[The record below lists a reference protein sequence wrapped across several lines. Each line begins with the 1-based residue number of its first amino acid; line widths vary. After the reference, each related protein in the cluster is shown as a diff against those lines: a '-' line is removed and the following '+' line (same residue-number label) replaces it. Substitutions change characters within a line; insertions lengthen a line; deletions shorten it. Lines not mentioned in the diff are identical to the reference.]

1 MDEQPPIDQP
11 EHDGERLSEPGLLSA
26 SLTSF
31 VLMATGA
38 TLMIAAVF
46 GTELVREQDAR
57 FTWARLGIAG
67 FGLAALLLGLAWF
80 LDPPRSRRGE

>member
-1 MDEQPPIDQP
+1 MEDEPPVDEFDHSGNKP
-11 EHDGERLSEPGLLSA
+11 PAPGLLTP

-31 VLMATGA
+31 VLMAAGA

-46 GTELVREQDAR
+46 GTELVREQNAR

-67 FGLAALLLGLAWF
+67 FGLLALLVGLAWF
-80 LDPPRSRRGE
+80 LDPPKSERGD